1 MASSVDGPTFYGKKT
16 EISLPN
22 LPNKPSFNNWSPL
35 GYGFNI
41 TGTINFNDDGD
52 VEKQTITINNLA
64 PESQKLFKEKEHI
77 VVKAGS
83 DDLFAVIS
91 EGKITKVH
99 KLVDEGATKT
109 LNIEF
114 TDDTD
119 YGDKKKISV
128 WSGAKVV
135 KKRVKKPNG
144 KYTIVKK
151 TVRKKVNLSFKKGT
165 KASTIVRKISKM
177 AGISVSNIKFTHD
190 YVYKKGYTVSNKPL
204 AAIKAIVKQ
213 CKAHI
218 YFRKGRL
225 YIDNWDKPNPYNE
238 NILISKFTGLVGH
251 PSFDDDD
258 HISFQ
263 MYLDPRVSTGSVVHL
278 VDKAEG
284 IDDLYRIKS
293 GSHDL
298 ESMITNCEV
307 YK

>member
-1 MASSVDGPTFYGKKT
+1 MSGVDGQTFFGKKI
-16 EISLPN
+16 EVILPN
-22 LPNKPSFNNWSPL
+22 LPNKPSFNNWSPR

-41 TGTINFNDDGD
+41 TGTINFNDAGD
-52 VEKQTITINNLA
+52 VEKNTITINNLS
-64 PESQKLFKEKEHI
+64 PDHQKLFKEKEHI

-83 DDLFAVIS
+83 DDLFAVVS

-114 TDDTD
+114 SDDTD

-128 WSGAKVV
+128 WSGAKTV

-151 TVRKKVNLSFKKGT
+151 TVRKKINLAFKKGT
-165 KASTIVRKISKM
+165 KASTIVKKISKM
-177 AGISVSNIKFTHD
+177 ADIPISNIKFTHD

-204 AAIKAIVKQ
+204 VAIKAIVKQ

-218 YFRKGRL
+218 YFRKGKL

-238 NILISKFTGLVGH
+238 NLTIGKLTGLVGH

-258 HISFQ
+258 RISFQ
-263 MYLDPRVSTGSVVHL
+263 MYLDPRISTGSVVRL
-278 VDKAEG
+278 VDKAVG
-284 IDDLYRIKS
+284 IDDLYRVKS

-298 ESMITNCEV
+298 ESMITNVEV

>member
-177 AGISVSNIKFTHD
+177 AGIPVSNIKFTHD

-225 YIDNWDKPNPYNE
+225 YIDNWDKPNSYNE

>member
-1 MASSVDGPTFYGKKT
+1 MSGVDGQTFFGKKI
-16 EISLPN
+16 EVILPN
-22 LPNKPSFNNWSPL
+22 LPNKPSFNNWSPR

-41 TGTINFNDDGD
+41 TGTINFNDAGD
-52 VEKQTITINNLA
+52 VEKNTITINNLS
-64 PESQKLFKEKEHI
+64 PDHQKMFKEKEHI

-83 DDLFAVIS
+83 DDLFAVVS

-114 TDDTD
+114 SDDTD

-128 WSGAKVV
+128 WSGAKTV

-151 TVRKKVNLSFKKGT
+151 TVRKKINLTFKKGT
-165 KASTIVRKISKM
+165 KASTIVKKISKM
-177 AGISVSNIKFTHD
+177 AGIPISNIKFIND

-204 AAIKAIVKQ
+204 VAIKAIVKQ

-218 YFRKGRL
+218 YFRKGKL

-238 NILISKFTGLVGH
+238 NLTISKLTGLVGH

-258 HISFQ
+258 RISFQ
-263 MYLDPRVSTGSVVHL
+263 MYLDPRISTGSVVRL
-278 VDKAEG
+278 VDKAVG
-284 IDDLYRIKS
+284 IDDLYRVKS

-298 ESMITNCEV
+298 ESMITNVEV